1 MFLSFHVR
9 TANVELPDYVHYLVC
24 DDTVI
29 VCGLENGEIWALH
42 ADTAEVIFVSGIQN
56 VQCL

>member
-1 MFLSFHVR
+1 M
-9 TANVELPDYVHYLVC
+9 ELPDYVHYLVC
-24 DDTVI
+24 DDNVI

-42 ADTAEVIFVSGIQN
+42 ADTAEVIFVSVIQN